1 MKQYQQTNYYL
12 NEKGEIFSK
21 NSGELRKL
29 ATTINN
35 KGYECI
41 TIYIEQ
47 KKTTKKLHRMLLET
61 FKPTED
67 KSLQSNHIDGIKT
80 NNHIDN
86 LEWVTA
92 SRNMEHSYELNL
104 REPRKGEKNCGAKL
118 TEIQVKQ
125 LKGLHMTGQYKQ
137 RELAEIF
144 LISDSQVSRIVNN
157 NQWKHL

>member
-41 TIYIEQ
+41 TIYIDQ
-47 KKTTKKLHRMLLET
+47 KKTTKKLHRLLLET

-67 KSLQSNHIDGIKT
+67 KSLQTNHIDGVKT

-92 SRNMEHSYELNL
+92 SRNLEHSYELNL

-118 TEIQVKQ
+118 TEIQVK
-125 LKGLHMTGQYKQ
+125 
-137 RELAEIF
+137 E
-144 LISDSQVSRIVNN
+144 
-157 NQWKHL
+157 

>member
-41 TIYIEQ
+41 TIYMDQ
-47 KKTTKKLHRMLLET
+47 KKVTKKLHRMLLET

-80 NNHIDN
+80 NNNIDN

-125 LKGLHMTGQYKQ
+125 LKDLHMTGQYKQ

>member
-41 TIYIEQ
+41 TIYMDQ
-47 KKTTKKLHRMLLET
+47 KKVTKKLHRMLLET
-61 FKPTED
+61 FKPTDD
-67 KSLQSNHIDGIKT
+67 KSLQSNHIDGVKT

-92 SRNMEHSYELNL
+92 SRNLQHSYELNL

-118 TEIQVKQ
+118 TEIQVKE
-125 LKGLHMTGQYKQ
+125 LKGLYLTGKYKQ
-137 RELAEIF
+137 KELAEIF

>member
-12 NEKGEIFSK
+12 NEKGEIYS
-21 NSGELRKL
+21 NYSGELRKL

-41 TIYIEQ
+41 TIYIDQ
-47 KKTTKKLHRMLLET
+47 KKTTKKLHRLLLET

-67 KSLQSNHIDGIKT
+67 KSLQTNHIDGVKT

-92 SRNMEHSYELNL
+92 SRNLEHSYELNL

-118 TEIQVKQ
+118 TEIQVKE
-125 LKGLHMTGQYKQ
+125 LKGLYLTGKYKQ
-137 RELAEIF
+137 KELAEIF

>member
-1 MKQYQQTNYYL
+1 MKQYQQTNYFL
-12 NEKGEIFSK
+12 NEKGEIYS
-21 NSGELRKL
+21 NYSGELRKL

-41 TIYIEQ
+41 TLYIEQ
-47 KKTTKKLHRMLLET
+47 KKVTKKIHRMLLET

-67 KSLQSNHIDGIKT
+67 KSLQSNHIDGVKT

-92 SRNMEHSYELNL
+92 SRNLEHSYEINL
-104 REPRKGEKNCGAKL
+104 REPMKGEKNCGAKL
-118 TEIQVKQ
+118 TEIEVKQ
-125 LKGLHMTGQYKQ
+125 LKGLYLTGQYKQ
-137 RELAEIF
+137 KELAEIF